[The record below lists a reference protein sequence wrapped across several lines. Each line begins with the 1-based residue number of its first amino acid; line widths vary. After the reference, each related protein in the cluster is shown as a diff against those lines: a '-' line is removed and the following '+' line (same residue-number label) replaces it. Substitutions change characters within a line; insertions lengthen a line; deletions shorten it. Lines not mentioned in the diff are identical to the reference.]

1 MNTSTSL
8 RFLCA
13 AAAFGI
19 TASLFG
25 AISHL
30 ANVRTEAGITTL
42 MALSQQSNPAARE
55 DFAMVDQD

>member
-1 MNTSTSL
+1 MNPSTSL

-25 AISHL
+25 AVCHL
-30 ANVRTEAGITTL
+30 ANVPTEAGVTTL
-42 MALSQQSNPAARE
+42 MALSQQPNQAARE
-55 DFAMVDQD
+55 DFAMADQD